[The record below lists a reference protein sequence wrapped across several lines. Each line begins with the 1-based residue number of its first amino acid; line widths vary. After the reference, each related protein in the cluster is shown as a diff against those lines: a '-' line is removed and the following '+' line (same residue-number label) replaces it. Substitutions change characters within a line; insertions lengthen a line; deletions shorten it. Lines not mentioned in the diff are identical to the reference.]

1 MVVVRNEP
9 DTVAVGQGGGVGEED
24 FVLPDDI
31 ACLHVVAVQAVE
43 AGDDENAAVRNRQL
57 VIGWRALFNLP

>member
-9 DTVAVGQGGGVGEED
+9 DTVAVGQGGSIGEED

-31 ACLHVVAVQAVE
+31 ACLQVVAVEAVE
-43 AGDDENAAVRNRQL
+43 A
-57 VIGWRALFNLP
+57 